1 MINPLI
7 WDKRDLEAKS
17 RKDLGQTVSRVQM
30 ASKITKTN
38 SKFNKHSNFW
48 KILSAVKFLNKL
60 QILLHQLFSEASLV
74 L

>member
-7 WDKRDLEAKS
+7 WDKRDLEVKS

-38 SKFNKHSNFW
+38 NKFNKRNNYW
-48 KILSAVKFLNKL
+48 KIQSAVKFLNKL
-60 QILLHQLFSEASLV
+60 QILLLQLF
-74 L
+74 